1 MENPPTPSTSRPS
14 PDESARLV
22 DLLFARMHSAY
33 GARWLDLWTG
43 ADLAIVKADWA
54 RALTGVTAEQYRL
67 AIDAMLERGQQFPPS
82 LPEFVSLTR
91 QFRRHAYPPRLAHAR
106 EPAPEGAFQSLR
118 SLLAKAGDV
127 PRETEG

>member
-1 MENPPTPSTSRPS
+1 
-14 PDESARLV
+14 
-22 DLLFARMHSAY
+22 MHSAF

-43 ADLAIVKADWA
+43 ADLAVVKADWA

-91 QFRRHAYPPRLAHAR
+91 QFRRHAHAPRLAHAR
-106 EPAPEGAFQSLR
+106 GPAPEGAFQSLR
-118 SLLAKAGDV
+118 ALLAKAPDV
-127 PRETEG
+127 PRETNDAPRNEGASA